1 MPAKAP
7 SFTFIRNPKC
17 PYIMDMAI
25 SKGKNKVL
33 FPEISKKNAD
43 FVDGILLY
51 DTKYCK
57 SLNALAEG
65 SIAYW
70 FNAMKYPMKYHH
82 SFDDCLKM
90 AIAVIDKTNSTHLTA
105 SINGRSKMYDFITKD
120 CGCTTVGLL
129 KNKLNS
135 DIASG
140 SIILGKGSLIEVLSR
155 DIPAI
160 KGGMRSNL
168 SFASKFCAYADLHL
182 NKHNDRYSKYDTVV
196 AGYLKNYIDLYL
208 HGKIGGEKV
217 LVSSYKYSSTD
228 KASAPSASGYIVGR
242 YNRYL
247 ECIGKIIA
255 EANKSIGRSIINRNR
270 FDRIVWYYFK

>member
-7 SFTFIRNPKC
+7 SFAFIRNPKC

-57 SLNALAEG
+57 SLKALAKG

-70 FNAMKYPMKYHH
+70 FNAMKYPKKYHH
-82 SFDDCLKM
+82 SFDDCLIG
-90 AIAVIDKTNSTHLTA
+90 AIAAIDTTNSTHLTA
-105 SINGRSKMYDFITKD
+105 SISGRSKMFDFITID
-120 CGCTTVGLL
+120 CGCTDVGLL
-129 KNKLNS
+129 KNKLNA
-135 DIASG
+135 DIVSG
-140 SIILGKGSLIEVLSR
+140 SIGLGSLIEVLSR
-155 DIPAI
+155 AIPAV

-168 SFASKFCAYADLHL
+168 SFASKFCAYADLYL
-182 NKHNDRYSKYDTVV
+182 NKRNDLYSKYDTVV
-196 AGYLKNYIDLYL
+196 ADNLKKYIDLYL
-208 HGKIGGEKV
+208 GGKIGGEKV
-217 LVSSYKYSSTD
+217 KVSSYKYSSTS
-228 KASAPSASGYIVGR
+228 KASALSASGYIVSI